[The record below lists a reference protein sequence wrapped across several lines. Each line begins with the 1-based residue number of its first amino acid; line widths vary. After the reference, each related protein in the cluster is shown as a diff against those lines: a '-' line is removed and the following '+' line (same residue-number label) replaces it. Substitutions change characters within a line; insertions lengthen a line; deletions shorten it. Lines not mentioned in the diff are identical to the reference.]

1 MIGGFASQ
9 QVFIPVSSL
18 VLTGMGRRYGTNTVE
33 NIRGLAAEKQIV
45 DFLMNPELGIA
56 AATEFPLLSPAQD
69 ARIRDRLKLWA
80 HYNFIGRNSERLKR
94 MGQAPGILYE
104 VGEPTK
110 YEDVQEQDTDQQSSL
125 ELAPPTMASRMPPP
139 RPRVSGSS
147 LDRVNPL
154 QFAAASPPPQQFA
167 GASTSGPPNPEIM
180 AGLDQLGMPLFASKG
195 GLASIKKKK
204 KSRQMVY

>member
-1 MIGGFASQ
+1 M
-9 QVFIPVSSL
+9 
-18 VLTGMGRRYGTNTVE
+18 
-33 NIRGLAAEKQIV
+33 
-45 DFLMNPELGIA
+45 
-56 AATEFPLLSPAQD
+56 
-69 ARIRDRLKLWA
+69 RDRFKLWA

-110 YEDVQEQDTDQQSSL
+110 YEDVQEQDTDQQSLIVPEDASIG
-125 ELAPPTMASRMPPP
+125 PPTMASRPP
-139 RPRVSGSS
+139 VSGSS

-167 GASTSGPPNPEIM
+167 GASPPSGTANQDTV
-180 AGLDQLGMPLFASKG
+180 AGLAEVGLPLFPAFASKG

-204 KSRQMVY
+204 KKSQQMVY